1 MAQFQY
7 RAADA
12 EGKVVEGTLEA
23 AESALVVSRLQERGL
38 IPIRVALA
46 GAAAPGLGSRFRL
59 PVLQRKAGRR
69 ELVLLTQE
77 LAALLSAGLPLD
89 RCLATMS
96 DLADNAEVKRIV
108 GDVLQSVR
116 GGKNLADAMA
126 EHALFPPLYV
136 NMVRA
141 GEVGGFLDAALQRL
155 SDYLDSAEELRSDV
169 VGALIY
175 PIFLM
180 GSLGLSMVVMM
191 VFVLPRFATL
201 FDDAGAALPVPTR
214 IVLTLSEWMRSYWW
228 MALVVAVVVWFFARR
243 SLATPAGR
251 LQWDQTKLRLP
262 AVGTI
267 LRKMGVARLARTLG
281 TLLHSGVP
289 MVQALTIVREVAGNE
304 ILARALDQ
312 VEVGVREGAGLA
324 NPLARSGAA
333 PQLAIQMI
341 SVGEET
347 GRLDEMLL
355 KVADHYDRDV
365 RTQIT
370 RFTRLL
376 EPVLILVMAL
386 LVGFIV
392 ISMLLGIFSV
402 NELAF

>member
-12 EGKVVEGTLEA
+12 EGKVVEGTIEA
-23 AESALVVSRLQERGL
+23 AESALVVSRLQDRGL
-38 IPIRVALA
+38 IPIRVVQA
-46 GAAAPGLGSRFRL
+46 GAAAPRVGGRL
-59 PVLQRKAGRR
+59 RMPVMQRKAGRR

-77 LAALLSAGLPLD
+77 LAALLGAGLPLD
-89 RCLATMS
+89 RCLGTMS
-96 DLADNAEVKRIV
+96 DLADNADVKRIV
-108 GDVLQSVR
+108 GDVLQAVR
-116 GGKNLADAMA
+116 GGKQLADAMA
-126 EHALFPPLYV
+126 EHPLFPPLYV

-141 GEVGGFLDAALQRL
+141 GEVGGFLDASLQRL
-155 SDYLDSAEELRSDV
+155 AEYLDSSEELRSDV
-169 VGALIY
+169 VGALVY
-175 PIFLM
+175 PAFLM
-180 GSLGLSMVVMM
+180 GTLGLSMVFML
-191 VFVLPRFATL
+191 VFVLPRFSSL
-201 FDDAGAALPVPTR
+201 FAEAGAALPLPTR
-214 IVLTLSEWMRSYWW
+214 LVLGLSAGLRSYWW
-228 MALVVAVVVWFFARR
+228 VAALIAIVCWLAARR

-262 AVGTI
+262 AVGII

-289 MVQALTIVREVAGNE
+289 MVQALTIVREVAGNA
-304 ILARALDQ
+304 ILARALDD

-324 NPLARSGAA
+324 NPLARSGVA

-376 EPVLILVMAL
+376 EPVMILVMAL
-386 LVGFIV
+386 LVGFVV
-392 ISMLLGIFSV
+392 IAMLLGIFSV

>member
-1 MAQFQY
+1 MAHFQY

-12 EGKVVEGTLEA
+12 EGKVVEGTIEA
-23 AESALVVSRLQERGL
+23 TESALVVSRLQDRGL
-38 IPIRVALA
+38 IPIRISQA
-46 GAAAPGLGSRFRL
+46 GAAVPGVVGRLRL
-59 PVLQRKAGRR
+59 PTFQRQAGRR
-69 ELVLLTQE
+69 ELVLFTQE
-77 LAALLSAGLPLD
+77 LAALIGAGLPLD
-89 RCLATMS
+89 RCLATMF
-96 DLADNAEVKRIV
+96 DLADHSEVKQIL

-116 GGKNLADAMA
+116 GGKQLAEALG
-126 EHALFPPLYV
+126 EHVLFPPLYV

-141 GEVGGFLDAALQRL
+141 GEVGGFLDASLQRL
-155 SDYLDSAEELRSDV
+155 AEYLDSAEELRSDV
-169 VGALIY
+169 VGALVY

-180 GSLGLSMVVMM
+180 GTLGLSMVFML
-191 VFVLPRFATL
+191 VFVLPRFASL
-201 FDDAGAALPVPTR
+201 FDEAGTALPLPTR
-214 IVLTLSEWMRSYWW
+214 MVLALSDGLRSYWW
-228 MALVVAVVVWFFARR
+228 VAAVVAVVVWVVSRR

-262 AVGTI
+262 AVGAI

-289 MVQALTIVREVAGNE
+289 MVQALSIVREVAGNE
-304 ILARALDQ
+304 ILARALDD

-355 KVADHYDRDV
+355 KVADHYDREV
-365 RTQIT
+365 RVQIT

-376 EPVLILVMAL
+376 EPIMILVMAL
-386 LVGFIV
+386 LVGFVV

-402 NELAF
+402 NDLAF

>member
-12 EGKVVEGTLEA
+12 EGKVVEGTIEA
-23 AESALVVSRLQERGL
+23 PESALVVSRLQDRGL
-38 IPIRVALA
+38 IPIRISQA
-46 GAAAPGLGSRFRL
+46 GAAVPGVAGRLRL
-59 PVLQRKAGRR
+59 PAFQRKAGRR
-69 ELVLLTQE
+69 ELVLITQE
-77 LAALLSAGLPLD
+77 LAALLGAGLPLD
-89 RCLATMS
+89 RCLATMC
-96 DLADNAEVKRIV
+96 DLADHGEVKQIIS
-108 GDVLQSVR
+108 DVLQSVR
-116 GGKNLADAMA
+116 GGKQLADALG
-126 EHALFPPLYV
+126 EHDLFPPLYV

-141 GEVGGFLDAALQRL
+141 GEVGGFLDASLQRL
-155 SDYLDSAEELRSDV
+155 AEYLDSAEELRSDV
-169 VGALIY
+169 VGALVY

-180 GSLGLSMVVMM
+180 GTLGLSMVFML
-191 VFVLPRFATL
+191 VFVLPRFASL
-201 FDDAGAALPVPTR
+201 FDEAGSALPLPTR
-214 IVLTLSEWMRSYWW
+214 MVLALSDGLRSYWW
-228 MALVVAVVVWFFARR
+228 VAAVVAVVVWVVVRR

-251 LQWDQTKLRLP
+251 LQWDQTKLRMP

-304 ILARALDQ
+304 ILARALDE

-355 KVADHYDRDV
+355 KVADHYDREV
-365 RTQIT
+365 RVQIT

-376 EPVLILVMAL
+376 EPIMILVMAL
-386 LVGFIV
+386 LVGFVV

-402 NELAF
+402 NDLAF